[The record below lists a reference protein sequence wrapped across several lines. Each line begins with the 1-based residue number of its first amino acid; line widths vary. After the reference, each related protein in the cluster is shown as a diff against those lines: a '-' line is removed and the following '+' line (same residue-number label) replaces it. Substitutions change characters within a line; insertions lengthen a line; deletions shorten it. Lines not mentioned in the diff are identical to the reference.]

1 MPLSRNPLRFPA
13 LGFSRYVVFV
23 CLVLLSTCFTTAT
36 LSAPQTATWKQEL
49 LKWREDHATDL
60 TKPDGWLALT
70 GLVWLEPGDN
80 SMGSAADSKLRLP
93 ASAPAHVGVLHLEG
107 STVSL
112 RPPEGGFP
120 VGLLVD
126 GKTAQAG
133 DLHTSSDNDKGN
145 PRMTIGSL
153 NFYAVKR
160 GERFALRIK
169 DAKAPT
175 LVHFSG
181 LKWYPPNEHY
191 RVTAKWIP
199 YNPPKTI
206 KLVTMIG
213 TAYDAPVPGGAEFQL
228 DGKTYRL
235 EPVTED
241 KPPVKLFFIL
251 KDTTSATKTYGA
263 CRFLYTPLPSN
274 GVDKPGELVLDFNH
288 LENPPCAYTTF
299 ATCPLPPAGNRL
311 KIALPVGELRY
322 HE

>member
-1 MPLSRNPLRFPA
+1 MPSRRSFRKLTLIALFAFLALSVCEQPA
-13 LGFSRYVVFV
+13 AGQATSSWQKD
-23 CLVLLSTCFTTAT
+23 LLAWR
-36 LSAPQTATWKQEL
+36 AEHEAD
-49 LKWREDHATDL
+49 LK
-60 TKPDGWLALT
+60 KPDGWLALA

-80 SMGSAADSKLRLP
+80 SMGSAADNKVRLP
-93 ASAPAHVGVLHLEG
+93 AGGPAHVGVLHLEG

-112 RPPEGGFP
+112 RPPAGGFP
-120 VGLLVD
+120 EGLLVD
-126 GKTAQAG
+126 GKPAQAQE
-133 DLHTSSDNDKGN
+133 LHTSSDNDRGN
-145 PRMTIGSL
+145 PRMTVGAL

-175 LVHFSG
+175 LVGFHG
-181 LKWYPPNEHY
+181 LKWYPPNAHF

-199 YNPPKTI
+199 YDPPKTI
-206 KLVTMIG
+206 QLVTMIG

-228 DGKTYRL
+228 DGATYRL

-263 CRFLYTPLPSN
+263 CRFLYTPLPPN
-274 GVDKPGELVLDFNH
+274 GLDKPGELVLDFNH
-288 LENPPCAYTTF
+288 LENPPCAYTPF

-311 KIALPVGELRY
+311 KIGLPVGELRY

>member
-1 MPLSRNPLRFPA
+1 MPSRRSFRKLTLIALFAFLALSVCGQPA
-13 LGFSRYVVFV
+13 AGQDTSSWQKD
-23 CLVLLSTCFTTAT
+23 LLA
-36 LSAPQTATWKQEL
+36 
-49 LKWREDHATDL
+49 WRAEHAADL
-60 TKPDGWLALT
+60 QKPDGWLALA

-80 SMGSAADSKLRLP
+80 SMGSAADNKLRLP
-93 ASAPAHVGVLHLEG
+93 AGGPAHVGVLHLEG

-112 RPPEGGFP
+112 RPPADGFP
-120 VGLLVD
+120 EGLLVD
-126 GKTAQAG
+126 GKPAQAQ

-145 PRMTIGSL
+145 PRMTVGAL

-175 LVHFSG
+175 LVGFHG
-181 LKWYPPNEHY
+181 LKWYPPNAHY

-206 KLVTMIG
+206 QLATMIG

-251 KDTTSATKTYGA
+251 KDVTSATKTYGA
-263 CRFLYTPLPSN
+263 CRFLYTPLPPN
-274 GVDKPGELVLDFNH
+274 GLDKPGEIVLDFNH
-288 LENPPCAYTTF
+288 LENPPCAYTPF
-299 ATCPLPPAGNRL
+299 ATCPLPPVGNRL
-311 KIALPVGELRY
+311 KIPLPVGELRY

>member
-1 MPLSRNPLRFPA
+1 MRSRLSHRKFLIAIGFA
-13 LGFSRYVVFV
+13 LVSI
-23 CLVLLSTCFTTAT
+23 LTCVD
-36 LSAPQTATWKQEL
+36 LSAAQDKAALEKDL
-49 LKWREDHATDL
+49 AAWRADHAADL
-60 TKPDGWLALT
+60 QKPDGWLALT
-70 GLVWLEPGDN
+70 GLVWLEAGDS
-80 SMGSAADSKLRLP
+80 SMGSAADSKVKLP

-107 STVSL
+107 GAVSL
-112 RPPEGGFP
+112 RAPSGGFP
-120 VGLLVD
+120 AGLLVD
-126 GKTAQAG
+126 GKVAVAQE
-133 DLHTSSDNDKGN
+133 LHTSSDNDKGN

-160 GERFALRIK
+160 GERFAVRIK
-169 DAKAPT
+169 DAKSAAM
-175 LVHFSG
+175 LGFHG
-181 LKWYPPNEHY
+181 LKWYPSNEHY

-199 YNPPKTI
+199 YDPPKTI
-206 KLVTMIG
+206 QLATMIG
-213 TAYDAPVPGGAEFQL
+213 TAYDAPVPGAAEFTL

-263 CRFLYTPLPSN
+263 CRFLYTALPP
-274 GVDKPGELVLDFNH
+274 GGLDKTGELVLDFNH
-288 LENPPCAYTTF
+288 LENPPCAYTPF

>member
-1 MPLSRNPLRFPA
+1 MPSRRSFRKLTLIALFAFLALS
-13 LGFSRYVVFV
+13 V
-23 CLVLLSTCFTTAT
+23 CEQPSAGQDTSSWQKDLLAWR
-36 LSAPQTATWKQEL
+36 AEHEAD
-49 LKWREDHATDL
+49 LK
-60 TKPDGWLALT
+60 KPDGWLALA

-80 SMGSAADSKLRLP
+80 SMGSAADNKVRLP
-93 ASAPAHVGVLHLEG
+93 ASGPAHVGVLHLEG

-112 RPPEGGFP
+112 RPPSGGFP
-120 VGLLVD
+120 EGLLVD
-126 GKTAQAG
+126 GKPAQAQE
-133 DLHTSSDNDKGN
+133 LHTSSDNDKGN
-145 PRMTIGSL
+145 PRMTVGAL

-175 LVHFSG
+175 LVGFHG
-181 LKWYPPNEHY
+181 LKWYPPNAHF

-199 YNPPKTI
+199 YDPPKTI
-206 KLVTMIG
+206 QLVTMIG

-228 DGKTYRL
+228 DGATYRL

-251 KDTTSATKTYGA
+251 KDVTSSTKTYGA
-263 CRFLYTPLPSN
+263 CRFLYTPLPPN
-274 GVDKPGELVLDFNH
+274 GLDKPGELVLDFNH
-288 LENPPCAYTTF
+288 LENPPCAYTPF

-311 KIALPVGELRY
+311 KIGLPVGELRY

>member
-1 MPLSRNPLRFPA
+1 M
-13 LGFSRYVVFV
+13 
-23 CLVLLSTCFTTAT
+23 
-36 LSAPQTATWKQEL
+36 
-49 LKWREDHATDL
+49 LKWRADHSADL
-60 TKPDGWLALT
+60 QKPDGWLALA

-80 SMGSAADSKLRLP
+80 SVGSGADDQVRLP
-93 ASAPAHVGVLHLEG
+93 ESGPAHVGILHLEG
-107 STVSL
+107 TAVSL
-112 RPPEGGFP
+112 RPPAGGFP

-126 GKTAQAG
+126 GKPAQAQ

-160 GERFALRIK
+160 GDRFALRIK
-169 DAKAPT
+169 DAESVT
-175 LVHFSG
+175 RVEFRG

-199 YNPPKTI
+199 YDPPKTI
-206 KLVTMIG
+206 KLGTMIG
-213 TAYDAPVPGGAEFQL
+213 TAYDAPVPGAAEFQL

-251 KDTTSATKTYGA
+251 KDKTSATRTYEA
-263 CRFLYTPLPSN
+263 CRFLYTPLPPN
-274 GVDKPGELVLDFNH
+274 GLDKPGEIVLDFNH

-299 ATCPLPPAGNRL
+299 ATCPLPPRGNRL
-311 KIALPVGELRY
+311 PIALAVGELRY
-322 HE
+322 H